1 MLVGADGVTVRTFP
15 AVLGFGAGLAVAQ
28 GVFDYTGGKFSGY
41 EADPN
46 IDQYERKEFLRM
58 NRRRPI
64 GETIERM
71 GEGRGKLI
79 ICCKAPFA
87 DYLCNQVYMVQA
99 TGREEQTESRK
110 IMELMYLE
118 IDECI
123 WSSGFV
129 LCIVHSDNHL
139 YSPYIIVG
147 QNA

>member
-1 MLVGADGVTVRTFP
+1 MGADGVTVRTFP

-28 GVFDYTGGKFSGY
+28 GVFDYSGGKFSGY

-71 GEGRGKLI
+71 GEGRGKLMI
-79 ICCKAPFA
+79 YCKVPFA
-87 DYLCNQVYMVQA
+87 DCFCNQVYMVQA
-99 TGREEQTESRK
+99 TGREEQTESRR
-110 IMELMYLE
+110 IMGLMYLE
-118 IDECI
+118 IDEGI
-123 WSSGFV
+123 WSSGSV
-129 LCIVHSDNHL
+129 LCIILSDNQL
-139 YSPYIIVG
+139 YSPYICVG